1 MATEDVLPKYL
12 RIFCRLALLALCVL
26 FGHMYIANAQLS
38 TDDHLA
44 ESAFWPTQSNP
55 SREAFAGPE
64 ACARCHG
71 SMVASQQETP
81 MARNFMAASA
91 SDILHTHPN
100 MSFAITHYQ
109 YKMQTAAG
117 QTRYSVNDGT
127 NTLAYP
133 LLWAFG
139 TGRVGQSYLFRK
151 EDGAIYEAR
160 VTYFASLTNLG
171 FTPDRALTSPAN
183 LEEAMGR
190 QVPASEVA
198 RCFNCHT
205 TASTINGSFDEKH
218 LIPGVTCEACHGPG
232 AAHVKAM
239 DDYVAGKSSAH
250 SAPPKTSIFNSAH
263 LSPNDAVDFCGACH
277 TTWWDVKLSGMTG
290 VRTARSAPARLVSS
304 KCWGKGD
311 DRLVCTACH
320 DPHQQ
325 LQTDPAAYDHTCL
338 SCHANAPGAQ
348 KTAAHPGVAC
358 PVARKNC
365 TSCHMPKTYVPN
377 MHDNFTDH
385 RIRIVKAGEPYP
397 D

>member
-1 MATEDVLPKYL
+1 MTAEEVLPKSL
-12 RIFCRLALLALCVL
+12 RIPCRVSLFLLCMI
-26 FGHMYIANAQLS
+26 FGYACAATPQLS

-55 SREAFAGPE
+55 SREAFVGPE
-64 ACARCHG
+64 ACTRCHG
-71 SMVASQQETP
+71 SMVASQKETP
-81 MARNFMAASA
+81 MARNFMDASA
-91 SDILHTHPN
+91 SDILHTHPD
-100 MSFAITHYQ
+100 MSFAVANYH
-109 YKMQTAAG
+109 YKMQTASG
-117 QTRYSVNDGT
+117 QTKYSVTDGV
-127 NTLAYP
+127 NTLTYP

-151 EDGAIYEAR
+151 DDGAIYEAR
-160 VTYFASLTNLG
+160 VTYFATFKNLG

-183 LEEAMGR
+183 LEEAMER
-190 QVPASEVA
+190 QVPQAEIV

-205 TASTINGSFDEKH
+205 TASTINGNFDEKH

-239 DDYVAGKSSAH
+239 DSYVAGKSAL
-250 SAPPKTSIFNSAH
+250 PKTAIFNSAH

-338 SCHANAPGAQ
+338 SCHVNTPGAQ
-348 KTAAHPGVAC
+348 KTATHPGAAC
-358 PVARKNC
+358 PVARKDC
-365 TSCHMPKTYVPN
+365 TTCHMPKTYVPN

>member
-1 MATEDVLPKYL
+1 MA
-12 RIFCRLALLALCVL
+12 
-26 FGHMYIANAQLS
+26 Q
-38 TDDHLA
+38 
-44 ESAFWPTQSNP
+44 
-55 SREAFAGPE
+55 
-64 ACARCHG
+64 
-71 SMVASQQETP
+71 
-81 MARNFMAASA
+81 NFMAASA
-91 SDILHTHPN
+91 SDILHTRPD
-100 MSFAITHYQ
+100 MSFAAASYK

-117 QTRYSVNDGT
+117 QTKYSVTDGT
-127 NTLAYP
+127 NTLSYP

-151 EDGAIYEAR
+151 DDGAIYEAR
-160 VTYFASLTNLG
+160 VTYFASLKNLG
-171 FTPDRALTSPAN
+171 FTPDRALASPSN
-183 LEEAMGR
+183 LEEAMDR
-190 QVPASEVA
+190 QVPQAEIV

-239 DDYVAGKSSAH
+239 DAYVAGKSAL
-250 SAPPKTSIFNSAH
+250 PKTTIFNSAH

-325 LQTDPAAYDHTCL
+325 LQTDAAAYDHTCL
-338 SCHANAPGAQ
+338 SCHVNAPGAQ
-348 KTAAHPGVAC
+348 KTASHPGAAC
-358 PVARKNC
+358 PVARKEC
-365 TSCHMPKTYVPN
+365 TTCHMPKTYVPN